1 MKGFLSATG
10 KIVSKYCNIS
20 KTARRGSIHP
30 SPTPLYHGRGMNL
43 RVRPRVKQSALPGV
57 YGYFLELYILNKVV
71 LLTILTKWT
80 IESRETA
87 PFKQDFPFFTGHA
100 D

>member
-1 MKGFLSATG
+1 MKGFPLKVKSFRNTATYQ
-10 KIVSKYCNIS
+10 KL
-20 KTARRGSIHP
+20 RGGAP
-30 SPTPLYHGRGMNL
+30 STPPPPPLYHGRGMNL

-57 YGYFLELYILNKVV
+57 YGYFLELHILNKVV

-87 PFKQDFPFFTGHA
+87 PCKQVIPFFTGHA